1 MRALIVLAT
10 VAGIIVGGN
19 LRAVAHDP
27 APAAPMAPMGSMA
40 SPAPMHA
47 GHMAHM
53 AVTDLRPER
62 PGDRQRADAIVA
74 GAKRAMARYPDV
86 AAAEQAGFK
95 KFLPGIPL
103 PIEHYTSAAFARE
116 QWAGQ
121 LDPEHPTSLIFER
134 HGSDLALVGV
144 MYTAAASVT
153 PDRLDA
159 LVPMS
164 IARWHR
170 HVDYCFAPAGRPPRP
185 ALRPGR
191 NDRIAARVRGRPRP
205 LGAADLRLDGPRL
218 ARRARPGP
226 NLGGRPRRRDRQAVD
241 VSHDDVAA
249 RRDDPKRTA

>member
-1 MRALIVLAT
+1 MRVLIVLAT
-10 VAGIIVGGN
+10 VAGIIVGGHF
-19 LRAVAHDP
+19 RAAAHDP
-27 APAAPMAPMGSMA
+27 ATMAPMQ
-40 SPAPMHA
+40 A

-86 AAAEQAGFK
+86 AAAERAGFT

-103 PIEHYTSAAFARE
+103 PIEHYTSAEYARE
-116 QWAGQ
+116 QWTGK

-134 HGSDLALVGV
+134 HGSDMALVGV
-144 MYTAAASVT
+144 MYTAGASFT

-170 HVDYCFAPAGRPPRP
+170 HVDYCFAPTG
-185 ALRPGR
+185 
-191 NDRIAARVRGRPRP
+191 VRGDPRFG
-205 LGAADLRLDGPRL
+205 LAGTIASQSDCEAAHGRWVPQIFGWMVHVWPS
-218 ARRARPGP
+218 RARPGQ
-226 NLGGRPRRRDRQAVD
+226 NLGGRPRRCHRLAVD
-241 VSHDDVAA
+241 VPHDDVAA
-249 RRDDPKRTA
+249 SPAGGRRVASAAVNVRL